1 LVKKEVPSGPNLV
14 RSLAENRLDSWKEI
28 AAYLRREVRTV
39 QRWEK
44 TAGLPIHR
52 FLVEKHGLIYAFK
65 SELDAW
71 CSGREARLMTVS
83 EHNEGGPGRGVLP
96 RWRSLGAL
104 ATVMLFSIAAYFVL
118 KSSWFQKER
127 APSNATSSR
136 IQNIAPEEMWKRVI
150 QCAFPKYPQPAL
162 DYHVSGTV
170 DLGLGIS
177 PEGGIDNFRVLEG
190 KVLLV
195 DAAVEAIRQWHF
207 RPNVFRGEITWT
219 RVRAR
224 VRFND
229 DGTTSVDLE
238 PAILA
243 DDFGNPGTLRSAITG
258 VARPASLPACKS
270 VQPGAE
276 PGRKAD
282 VALSQTP

>member
-1 LVKKEVPSGPNLV
+1 LDKKEVPFGSKLV
-14 RSLAENRLDSWKEI
+14 RSLAEDRLDSWKEV

-44 TAGLPIHR
+44 TAGLPVHR
-52 FLVEKHGLIYAFK
+52 FLVDKQGLIHAFK
-65 SELDAW
+65 SELDTW
-71 CSGREARLMTVS
+71 YSEREPHLKTVS
-83 EHNEGGPGRGVLP
+83 EQNEGAPSRGVLR
-96 RWRSLGAL
+96 RWRLLGAL
-104 ATVMLFSIAAYFVL
+104 LATVVLFPVVAFFFL
-118 KSSWFQKER
+118 KGSWFKKER

-162 DYHVSGTV
+162 DYHISGTV

-177 PEGGIDNFRVLEG
+177 PQGGIDNYRVLEG

-195 DAAVEAIRQWHF
+195 DAAVEAIRQWQF

-224 VRFND
+224 VRFNA
-229 DGTTSVDLE
+229 DGTTAVDLE

-243 DDFGNPGTLRSAITG
+243 DDFGDPGTLRSAAKG
-258 VARPASLPACKS
+258 VARPASLPIYASPCS
-270 VQPGAE
+270 
-276 PGRKAD
+276 R
-282 VALSQTP
+282 TPNQGERAM